1 MVSTMISSSLWKCRS
16 RCDRSLQDCSR
27 AMMVSTG
34 LARPMRMMTP
44 VLMSMMAQISVA
56 TQRMPRDDELNAA
69 LVKSSV

>member
-1 MVSTMISSSLWKCRS
+1 
-16 RCDRSLQDCSR
+16 
-27 AMMVSTG
+27 MMVSTG